1 MRELK
6 HAWANVVNLDIQ
18 VERVESNPQLVQIVP
33 PNEVVIMVSFEVIMG
48 NMRGMSNLCIPFN
61 TIERV
66 GSKLTSN
73 SWVAYASSRASSK
86 TQDLLAEHLDGAMTD
101 VVVTLANSKIKMKD
115 LFDLQ
120 VGDIISTEKDVRT
133 PLDVEVSNAVKFL
146 ASTGSYK
153 GRKAIQIQE
162 VLQEGQTFVRQQ

>member
-1 MRELK
+1 M
-6 HAWANVVNLDIQ
+6 
-18 VERVESNPQLVQIVP
+18 
-33 PNEVVIMVSFEVIMG
+33 
-48 NMRGMSNLCIPFN
+48 
-61 TIERV
+61 
-66 GSKLTSN
+66 
-73 SWVAYASSRASSK
+73 AYASSRASSK

-162 VLQEGQTFVRQQ
+162 VCRKARRLFGNNSLQKITIGTKHRAEPEIRLTLWASPQVLVGRDRSVSASGAWC